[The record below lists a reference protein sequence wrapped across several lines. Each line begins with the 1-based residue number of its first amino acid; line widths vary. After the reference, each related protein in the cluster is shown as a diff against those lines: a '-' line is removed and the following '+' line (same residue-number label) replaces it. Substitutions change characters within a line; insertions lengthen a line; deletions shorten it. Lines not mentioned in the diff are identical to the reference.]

1 MFKEVFDHKN
11 QKRRTCSMLKNSF
24 GIKYFLAAL
33 AFLLIIPAFAPMK
46 AWAGDLLDATV
57 TDTDLGDGST
67 LFFFWDLRGRESFF
81 QVTNTENKP
90 VTVHVQVFN
99 TATGCSEF
107 DFFDTYTGDDTHLY
121 NVRHLD
127 SNNGALTGPPPLDNG
142 YGFIVVSTFSD
153 TDHGLTGSFRIVDAT
168 GYEYR
173 TNAADFEDFD
183 DIAQG
188 ETLATGFYTFN
199 FNDINGISLADV
211 VGIVVDESTIDSG
224 TITEASAP
232 TVTFTPTL
240 VNEAENPFSCPPA
253 VFACATDYGINQ
265 AILNSKGGTSIC
277 GDTNTNGAV
286 GLDLSGESSNARFV
300 VGFIGLNDGAGHGS
314 MDAWWANGTNI
325 VPVGVTS
332 PNSGD

>member
-1 MFKEVFDHKN
+1 MLMFKEVFDCKN

-33 AFLLIIPAFAPMK
+33 AFLLIVPAFAPMK

-81 QVTNTENKP
+81 QFTNTENKP

-142 YGFIVVSTFSD
+142 YGFIVVSTAAD
-153 TDHGLTGSFRIVDAT
+153 TDHGLTGSFRVVDST

-183 DIAQG
+183 DISNG

-211 VGIVVDESTIDSG
+211 VGIVVDESSVDSG
-224 TITEASAP
+224 TITEKSAP

-240 VNEAENPFSCPPA
+240 VNENENP
-253 VFACATDYGINQ
+253 
-265 AILNSKGGTSIC
+265 
-277 GDTNTNGAV
+277 
-286 GLDLSGESSNARFV
+286 
-300 VGFIGLNDGAGHGS
+300 
-314 MDAWWANGTNI
+314 
-325 VPVGVTS
+325 
-332 PNSGD
+332 